1 MRYVLR
7 HKRSRRRVIEN
18 YQRELTTAEMD
29 GDLYYAYINDQGQVE
44 TGCVEHPAW
53 HMVLPDSKARSHY
66 SGIYLGEEK
75 GELFLLYVCFEA
87 MRNRYLL
94 GAVYFF
100 PGKQEEVICS
110 ASHGRLHYAPFELE
124 GRLYLC
130 ARMRDVREEEKICL
144 FRRENGHF
152 LPVWAPDRPVSMTV
166 RHQT

>member
-7 HKRSRRRVIEN
+7 HKRNRQRVIEN

-53 HMVLPDSKARSHY
+53 HMVLPESKARSHY
-66 SGIYLGEEK
+66 CGLYLREDK

-94 GAVYFF
+94 GALYFF
-100 PGKQEEVICS
+100 PGKQERIICAGS
-110 ASHGRLHYAPFELE
+110 RGKIHYAPFLLE
-124 GRLYLC
+124 GKLYLC
-130 ARMRDVREEEKICL
+130 AKIREEKGDEKICL
-144 FRRENGHF
+144 FRREERGF
-152 LPVWAPDRPVSMTV
+152 VPV
-166 RHQT
+166 Q